1 MKSLFYHFIGIGGI
15 GMSALAHILLDRGYR
30 VSGSD
35 LLEGEI
41 VQTLK
46 NKGAKFFLGHREEH
60 IPEGAVVVYGSG
72 ISQENPEF
80 LSAKNRG
87 HRLIHRAELL
97 AELAKDQISIFVT
110 GSHGKTTVS
119 SLITA
124 ILQKLGT
131 TPSFAIGG
139 LNGDGINGGS
149 GFEYFVAEADES
161 DGSIQH
167 YLPEF
172 SVITNIDDE
181 HLSNFGG
188 DRGAL
193 LASLQDFAF
202 RTRRSCWYNGDCS
215 LLRSSL
221 KGNTFG
227 FSSSCD
233 LHILSYRQEEWR
245 VFFTAQYQ
253 GILYEDVEVQLAGEH
268 NVMNA
273 AAAMGIALSL
283 GIDELTIRDA
293 LREFS
298 GVQRRLQ
305 RKNVSETFLF
315 LEDYA
320 HHPSEIS
327 CTLQAVRAA
336 VGQRRVLAI
345 CQPHRFSRLKE
356 CWERFPSAFKYA
368 DEVFLTEVYG
378 AGEREEE
385 VPYQELA
392 QSISRESLVKCTYV
406 PFQEL
411 KRFLEQ
417 RIRVH
422 DVCVSLGAGNIV
434 TLGESLQ
441 DFEPKKLSLGILCG
455 GRSCEHDISI
465 LSAKNIARHLSSTF
479 YEVQGFIITREGLW
493 KKVSLLEGTE
503 DSEKSIF
510 DPEIAMQLER
520 LDVVVPILHGPYGE
534 DGAIQGFLETIGK
547 PYTGPS
553 VVFAAIGMNKVLTKR
568 FMSDLGIPVVPYLP
582 LTLTGWKQ
590 EPEKC
595 LAQIMKAFS
604 FPMFVKAA
612 HLGSSIGVFEVHNAQ
627 ELREAIH
634 EAFVLDNDV
643 FIEESRLGCKE
654 IEVSFLGDGAGVF
667 FVAGMHERRGSGGFI
682 DYCEKYGLS
691 GKPSAQIVFD
701 VDLSQEM
708 QEQLLGAAEKIYRL
722 LQGKGSCRIDFLVDD
737 EGSFWLSEMNPIPGT
752 TESSPFLTAF
762 VRKGWSCEQI
772 IHQLVIDGLQR
783 FDHRQRLIS
792 PSFVDQAFVVR

>member
-41 VQTLK
+41 VRTLK

-253 GILYEDVEVQLAGEH
+253 GILYEDVEVQIG
-268 NVMNA
+268 
-273 AAAMGIALSL
+273 
-283 GIDELTIRDA
+283 
-293 LREFS
+293 
-298 GVQRRLQ
+298 
-305 RKNVSETFLF
+305 
-315 LEDYA
+315 
-320 HHPSEIS
+320 
-327 CTLQAVRAA
+327 RA
-336 VGQRRVLAI
+336 
-345 CQPHRFSRLKE
+345 
-356 CWERFPSAFKYA
+356 
-368 DEVFLTEVYG
+368 
-378 AGEREEE
+378 
-385 VPYQELA
+385 
-392 QSISRESLVKCTYV
+392 
-406 PFQEL
+406 
-411 KRFLEQ
+411 
-417 RIRVH
+417 
-422 DVCVSLGAGNIV
+422 
-434 TLGESLQ
+434 
-441 DFEPKKLSLGILCG
+441 
-455 GRSCEHDISI
+455 
-465 LSAKNIARHLSSTF
+465 
-479 YEVQGFIITREGLW
+479 
-493 KKVSLLEGTE
+493 
-503 DSEKSIF
+503 
-510 DPEIAMQLER
+510 
-520 LDVVVPILHGPYGE
+520 
-534 DGAIQGFLETIGK
+534 
-547 PYTGPS
+547 
-553 VVFAAIGMNKVLTKR
+553 
-568 FMSDLGIPVVPYLP
+568 
-582 LTLTGWKQ
+582 
-590 EPEKC
+590 
-595 LAQIMKAFS
+595 
-604 FPMFVKAA
+604 
-612 HLGSSIGVFEVHNAQ
+612 
-627 ELREAIH
+627 
-634 EAFVLDNDV
+634 
-643 FIEESRLGCKE
+643 
-654 IEVSFLGDGAGVF
+654 
-667 FVAGMHERRGSGGFI
+667 
-682 DYCEKYGLS
+682 
-691 GKPSAQIVFD
+691 
-701 VDLSQEM
+701 
-708 QEQLLGAAEKIYRL
+708 
-722 LQGKGSCRIDFLVDD
+722 SCRERV
-737 EGSFWLSEMNPIPGT
+737 
-752 TESSPFLTAF
+752 
-762 VRKGWSCEQI
+762 
-772 IHQLVIDGLQR
+772 
-783 FDHRQRLIS
+783 
-792 PSFVDQAFVVR
+792 